1 MDFRSTVLGFLKK
14 HEKANYLANCVRY
27 AKDSRSRKLVLD
39 INHDPTTIKYENF
52 GELNP
57 DELIYLIYMDNF
69 ALGFFALFMAVM
81 DGLYF
86 ADRFHMKPVVEYD
99 DRCLYAEGHA
109 INGGENAF
117 EYYFEPVSDISVKD
131 ARQSR
136 NVALYKQC
144 HRNVNGE
151 ITVLGNYLANSGHAE
166 EYLGKRAELFAKYIR
181 LKPEVRNYIEQN
193 LDEIL
198 GDKKCIGVH
207 VRGTDFRNEYINHAK
222 VVTLNQYLNAV
233 SQAIK
238 KHGFERIFLATD
250 EESTVEKFRERFGDR
265 VVCYDDIFRSTD
277 GEPVHF
283 SKADREDHKYKM
295 GLEVLRDMYTL
306 ARCDGLICGYSN
318 VSITSRIVRLSTGK
332 PYEYENI
339 ICNGFNKTG
348 TTTYH
353 DRKRRAR
360 QAKKQKQSKH
370 D

>member
-1 MDFRSTVLGFLKK
+1 MDLRNNVLNFLKK
-14 HEKANYLANCVRY
+14 HEKAYYVANCVRY
-27 AKDSRSRKLVLD
+27 FKDNESRKLVLD

-52 GELNP
+52 GDLNP

-86 ADRFHMKPVVEYD
+86 AERFHMKPVVEYSD
-99 DRCLYAEGHA
+99 KCIYNEGHP

-117 EYYFEPVSDISVKD
+117 EYYFEPVSDIPVKD

-151 ITVLGNYLANSGHAE
+151 ITVLGNFIANSGQAE
-166 EYLGKRAELFAKYIR
+166 EYMKKRAELYAKYIR
-181 LKPEVRNYIEQN
+181 LKPEVQEYINRN
-193 LDEIL
+193 LDDIL

-222 VVTLNQYLNAV
+222 VVTLDQYLDAV
-233 SQAIK
+233 AQAIK

-250 EESTVEKFRERFGDR
+250 EESTVEKFRERFGSR
-265 VVCYDDIFRSTD
+265 VVCYNDIFRSTD

-283 SKADREDHKYKM
+283 SQASRTDHKYKM

-306 ARCDGLICGYSN
+306 AKCDGLICGYSN
-318 VSITSRIVRLSTGK
+318 VSITARIVRLSTGT

-339 ICNGFNKTG
+339 INNGFNQTG
-348 TTTYH
+348 TTTYR
-353 DRKRRAR
+353 DQKRRAR
-360 QAKKQKQSKH
+360 RRKKKGLSR
-370 D
+370 